1 MVAPTFCGRGSF
13 TESAPGL
20 TGPGSVDKMKVVM
33 YAIVRTGG
41 KQYRVEEGSDV
52 TVERLPAEE
61 GATVELDDVL
71 LIADNGDVTLG
82 TPAIEGARVL
92 AHVEENG
99 RAKKIIVFK
108 YKAKVRTRKKTG
120 HRQSFTRLA
129 VREILRPGQQPKEEA
144 KPRRRRRKTAAEAPA
159 EAPTAEAAPSTVE
172 APAPPK
178 RRTRRAETPA
188 AEAKAPPKRR
198 TRRAETPAAEAK
210 APTKRRT
217 RRPATPAA
225 EAEIPPKRR
234 ARRKAPE
241 TGEAE
246 TPAASEGETKPK
258 TPRRRSTRRK
268 TGEGTE

>member
-1 MVAPTFCGRGSF
+1 
-13 TESAPGL
+13 
-20 TGPGSVDKMKVVM
+20 M

-92 AHVEENG
+92 AQVEEHG

-144 KPRRRRRKTAAEAPA
+144 KPRRRRRKAAEEAPA
-159 EAPTAEAAPSTVE
+159 EAPAAEATPSTVE
-172 APAPPK
+172 APAPAK
-178 RRTRRAETPA
+178 RRTRRAATPA
-188 AEAKAPPKRR
+188 AEPKAPAKRR
-198 TRRAETPAAEAK
+198 TRRA
-210 APTKRRT
+210 
-217 RRPATPAA
+217 ATPAA
-225 EAEIPPKRR
+225 EGETPPKRR
-234 ARRKAPE
+234 SRRKTPE

-258 TPRRRSTRRK
+258 TPRRRSTRPK

>member
-1 MVAPTFCGRGSF
+1 
-13 TESAPGL
+13 
-20 TGPGSVDKMKVVM
+20 M

-71 LIADNGDVTLG
+71 LIADNGNVTLG

-108 YKAKVRTRKKTG
+108 YKSKVRTRKKTG

-129 VREILRPGQQPKEEA
+129 VREILRPGQPPKEEA
-144 KPRRRRRKTAAEAPA
+144 KPKRRRRKAPEEAPA
-159 EAPTAEAAPSTVE
+159 EAPTAEAAATVE
-172 APAPPK
+172 APKKPRTRRAATPAAEPKAPAK
-178 RRTRRAETPA
+178 RRTRRA
-188 AEAKAPPKRR
+188 
-198 TRRAETPAAEAK
+198 
-210 APTKRRT
+210 
-217 RRPATPAA
+217 ATPAA
-225 EAEIPPKRR
+225 EGETPPKRR

-258 TPRRRSTRRK
+258 TPRRRSTRPK